1 MFNVPREEQIPYVT
15 VKVDPPFD
23 PSILKDSKAINVWEY
38 ERRIGEIEEKEKE
51 RLKELSQKKNQEVA
65 KLDSDVKSKL
75 ETVSK
80 PEKSFDAEVTIPG
93 RNNCVFLKI
102 SG

>member
-15 VKVDPPFD
+15 VKVGPPFN

-51 RLKELSQKKNQEVA
+51 RLKELSEKKNQEVA

-80 PEKSFDAEVTIPG
+80 PEKSFDAEVTIL
-93 RNNCVFLKI
+93 V
-102 SG
+102 